1 MRGLLYGLGI
11 ALALLSPSLTAG
23 QAPPA
28 STPAATAPALAAG
41 WEPLAFLAGDWE
53 GAGTGAP
60 GASKGAFSFA
70 PQVQGNGLLRRS
82 TNDSPSG
89 HHEDVMLVYRNPDG
103 AFRALYVDNERHVI
117 QYAVKATAEPKGAV
131 FLSDEVAGM
140 PRFRLTY
147 KLRPDGTVAITFE
160 LAPPGSP
167 AFKTYTEGVA
177 KKR

>member
-1 MRGLLYGLGI
+1 MRGVLFGVVLS
-11 ALALLSPSLTAG
+11 LLSPGLTAG
-23 QAPPA
+23 Q
-28 STPAATAPALAAG
+28 TPSATAAAAAPALAAG

-53 GAGTGAP
+53 GTGTGAP
-60 GASKGAFSFA
+60 GASKGAFSFV

-89 HHEDVMLVYRNPDG
+89 HHEDVMLVYRNSDG

-117 QYAVKATAEPKGAV
+117 QYAVTATAEPKGAV

-160 LAPPGSP
+160 LALPGSS